1 MMENGEY
8 NIERGAVDVSFSRDE
23 RTTYNLPHVYVTHL
37 VLDFAAVPSLEGVVE
52 VSVGDDDFKV
62 QLLAIDPVGK
72 SFVVHEFETK
82 LPMTS
87 KDALLIRYA
96 NPDNVAVKIRVFH
109 TYR

>member
-1 MMENGEY
+1 MMENGKY

-23 RTTYNLPHVYVTHL
+23 RTTYNLPHVYVTQL
-37 VLDFAAVPSLEGVVE
+37 ALDFGTVPSMEGVVE

-62 QLLAIDPVGK
+62 QLLALNPVGK
-72 SFVVHEFETK
+72 SFLTHEFETK

-87 KDALLIRYA
+87 ADALLIQYA
-96 NPDNVAVKIRVFH
+96 NPDDVAIKIRVFH